1 LLVDLEAYVVPVDEF
16 DDELAAV
23 AWRAGGSATLNSA
36 STTAA
41 TPGARSKP
49 NESLMRLLMVGV
61 VAGGRLTDELAEFCH
76 AEHRRLVGALSLYCR
91 DRNVAEE
98 IAQDAIVRVI
108 ANWGRVRQLDSPSAW
123 AHRVAINLANSH
135 LRRRLA
141 ERRATRRLSSRATAI
156 ENDPDTPTA
165 MAVRAAV
172 AGLAKPER
180 AVVVLRFFADFSVRE
195 VSELLGYPE
204 GTVKTLT
211 ARALTSLRN
220 AGLTQLHREATDAP

>member
-1 LLVDLEAYVVPVDEF
+1 V
-16 DDELAAV
+16 
-23 AWRAGGSATLNSA
+23 
-36 STTAA
+36 
-41 TPGARSKP
+41 
-49 NESLMRLLMVGV
+49 
-61 VAGGRLTDELAEFCH
+61 TDELAEFCH

-108 ANWGRVRQLDSPSAW
+108 ANWSRVRRLDSPSAW

-135 LRRRLA
+135 MRRRMA
-141 ERRATRRLSSRATAI
+141 ERRATRRLSSRRTSIQHEPDTSTAI
-156 ENDPDTPTA
+156 
-165 MAVRAAV
+165 AVRAAV
-172 AGLAKPER
+172 AGLAKRER

-211 ARALTSLRN
+211 ARALTSLRD
-220 AGLTQLHREATDAP
+220 AGLVPRHQEVTDAS